1 MSHLRLVR
9 KGDREPA
16 PVDALTPDRKNHL
29 RSVVHKLP
37 ADERRVT
44 LAHFFENRDL
54 ASIADEMGVSEAE
67 VREVRERALRL
78 LKRATAFS

>member
-9 KGDREPA
+9 KGDTVPA
-16 PVDALTPDRKNHL
+16 PVDALTPDRKNHM
-29 RSVVHKLP
+29 RSVVLKLP

-44 LAHFFENRDL
+44 LQHFFDNRDL
-54 ASIADEMGVSEAE
+54 ASIAEEMGVTEAE

-78 LKRATAFS
+78 LKRSSAFD